1 MKKVE
6 IYSTPVCIYCNMA
19 KDFFKKNN
27 VTYTEYNVAADTVR
41 KEEMVEK
48 SGQFGVPVIVVD
60 SENIVVGFDE
70 KVLRD
75 LLALRPRSSTDRTMP
90 S

>member
-6 IYSTPVCIYCNMA
+6 IYSTPVCTYCNMA
-19 KDFFKKNN
+19 KEYFKKNN
-27 VTYTEYNVAADTVR
+27 IAYTEYNVAADQAR

-60 SENIVVGFDE
+60 GENVVVGFE
-70 KVLRD
+70 EAVLKD
-75 LLALRPRSSTDRTMP
+75 LLAVK
-90 S
+90 